1 MISLDLIHFPFPM
14 SACSR
19 LSPASSSA
27 ATVGCACRWATA
39 LSVSFAMPAARRPA
53 RAAAR
58 VSADATRRAFAADD
72 EVSSEESS
80 SEDSESESESSPERE
95 EMTESSDDE
104 HESDDGGGQDTGGTA
119 AAAAP
124 GKSSATAQQLLRRIA
139 SGSNCGCKIS
149 RADLDASL
157 GGVKGGVRAKL
168 CAQGLAAWIMAKSDV
183 VGVQPQRLKTV
194 KTSDTIRTKMILFSA
209 AGSEQNPKA
218 KMKKKMEL
226 VQKNFSEAFGNSGR
240 GPWDLVC
247 CEHCFQVV
255 VAAKFK
261 MSAQV
266 AANVKN
272 RDMPKVLENPSF
284 AQIEA
289 ALERTRIPVN
299 KSRKNVKQTK
309 DQRVTG
315 MCLGIVSA
323 RTDGEVAS
331 VYCRDRPNLTK
342 TLVNFGKRALP
353 DFHFTSI
360 QVNKNYLSA
369 MQ

>member
-1 MISLDLIHFPFPM
+1 
-14 SACSR
+14 
-19 LSPASSSA
+19 
-27 ATVGCACRWATA
+27 
-39 LSVSFAMPAARRPA
+39 MPAARRPA

-80 SEDSESESESSPERE
+80 SEDDSESESERSPER

-104 HESDDGGGQDTGGTA
+104 YERDGGGGQDTGGA
-119 AAAAP
+119 AAAAAGAAAAP
-124 GKSSATAQQLLRRIA
+124 GESSATAQQLLRRIA

-226 VQKNFSEAFGNSGR
+226 VQKNFSEAFGDSGR

-289 ALERTRIPVN
+289 ALDRTRIPVN

>member
-1 MISLDLIHFPFPM
+1 
-14 SACSR
+14 
-19 LSPASSSA
+19 
-27 ATVGCACRWATA
+27 
-39 LSVSFAMPAARRPA
+39 
-53 RAAAR
+53 
-58 VSADATRRAFAADD
+58 
-72 EVSSEESS
+72 
-80 SEDSESESESSPERE
+80 
-95 EMTESSDDE
+95 
-104 HESDDGGGQDTGGTA
+104 
-119 AAAAP
+119 
-124 GKSSATAQQLLRRIA
+124 
-139 SGSNCGCKIS
+139 
-149 RADLDASL
+149 
-157 GGVKGGVRAKL
+157 
-168 CAQGLAAWIMAKSDV
+168 MAKSDV

-226 VQKNFSEAFGNSGR
+226 VQKNFSEAFGDSGR

-289 ALERTRIPVN
+289 ALDRTRIPVN

>member
-1 MISLDLIHFPFPM
+1 M
-14 SACSR
+14 
-19 LSPASSSA
+19 
-27 ATVGCACRWATA
+27 
-39 LSVSFAMPAARRPA
+39 
-53 RAAAR
+53 
-58 VSADATRRAFAADD
+58 
-72 EVSSEESS
+72 SSEESS
-80 SEDSESESESSPERE
+80 SEDDSESESERSPER

-104 HESDDGGGQDTGGTA
+104 YERDGGGGQDTGGAAATA
-119 AAAAP
+119 AGAAAAP
-124 GKSSATAQQLLRRIA
+124 GESSATAQQLLRRIA

-226 VQKNFSEAFGNSGR
+226 VQKNFSEAFGDSGR

-289 ALERTRIPVN
+289 ALDRTRIPVN